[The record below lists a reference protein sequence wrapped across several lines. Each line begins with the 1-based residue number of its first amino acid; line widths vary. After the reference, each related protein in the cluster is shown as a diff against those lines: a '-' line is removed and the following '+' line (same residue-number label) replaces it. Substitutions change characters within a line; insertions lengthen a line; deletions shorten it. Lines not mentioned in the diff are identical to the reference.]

1 MGEKVGEKVEQLQ
14 SEVEPPGR
22 GGRGVQKEGRGANIY
37 LTFSKTPLTSLDMN
51 KPPTSILLSHFLK
64 L

>member
-14 SEVEPPGR
+14 SEVEPPGG
-22 GGRGVQKEGRGANIY
+22 GGRGVQKEGRGAIY
-37 LTFSKTPLTSLDMN
+37 QTFSKTPLTSLDMN